1 MKNITLLQNNR
12 QIQRKK
18 YKSHDIEMLSEDGKM
33 VSEEEYW
40 KNYYQRHELF
50 IYEWNNGILEVK
62 PMADYQSS
70 SMYQWFLKIL
80 DSYFSTYPVGKI
92 INLEIGFRIGLP
104 NSTSVRIPDMAVVL
118 NKNSVVI
125 QPKDARYYGIFDL
138 CIEQISYSALK
149 EITRDTVSKKAEY
162 EGIGV
167 KEYYILDA
175 SGKETAFY
183 RLNRQGKYAPTR
195 PAKSWIIKSSVLK
208 GFQFRISDLY
218 SQPLLKD
225 LSDDTV
231 YQKYVIPFYQEE
243 KQRAEQ
249 EKQRAEQEKL
259 RADKLEQ
266 QLLLE
271 RKQAEFMAAKL
282 KSLGISDI

>member
-1 MKNITLLQNNR
+1 MKSITLFQNNS
-12 QIQRKK
+12 QIQREK
-18 YKSHDIEMLSEDGKM
+18 YKSLDIEKKMLLSEDGKM

-40 KNYYQRHELF
+40 KKYYQCHEF
-50 IYEWNNGILEVK
+50 FSYEWNNGILEVR

-92 INLEIGFRIGLP
+92 INLEIGFRIAFS

-125 QPKDARYYGIFDL
+125 QPEDARYYGIFDL

-149 EITRDTVSKKAEY
+149 EIKRDTVSKKAEY

-175 SGKETAFY
+175 RGKETAFY
-183 RLNRQGKYAPTR
+183 RLNRQGKYVSIKPG
-195 PAKSWIIKSSVLK
+195 KGGIIESSVLK
-208 GFQFRISDLY
+208 GFRFRISDLY
-218 SQPLLKD
+218 SQPLLKN
-225 LSDDTV
+225 LSEDTV

-249 EKQRAEQEKL
+249 EKQRA
-259 RADKLEQ
+259 DKFEQ

-271 RKQAEFMAAKL
+271 RKHAELLAAKL
-282 KSLGISDI
+282 KSLGISNI